1 MRGWCLRSQN
11 KVRCRVIV
19 AVAALT
25 LGQVSWAVAGPESWL
40 KRMTDSHRTLNYQ
53 GVVTYQVDDRLSS
66 FKVSHVVKDGREYE
80 SLEALSHGEHE
91 VIRQGHDVSCVH
103 PGPELLHLLAGDSP
117 EAKQLQQLYHLSL
130 RESGSVAGRSA
141 MGLIIQ
147 PKDVY
152 RLGYRL
158 ALDKETGL
166 LLRSEIVNKRGK
178 VLERFEYVVLDLSLG
193 NESLDDGKAGVL
205 MHQSDGVD
213 VVLPDVAWQL
223 SWLPKGFT
231 PLKVSDTAPSVSYTD
246 GLAVFTVFV
255 EPVAENQSPEGDKHM
270 RRGAS
275 VSYST
280 THKARGMRIS
290 VVGEIPMLTAR
301 QLALAVEW
309 PDQ

>member
-1 MRGWCLRSQN
+1 M
-11 KVRCRVIV
+11 RCRVIL
-19 AVAALT
+19 AVAALAFS
-25 LGQVSWAVAGPESWL
+25 QASWANGPETWL
-40 KRMTDSHRTLNYQ
+40 KRMTESHRTLNYQ

-91 VIRQGHDVSCVH
+91 VIRQGHDISCVH

-117 EAKQLQQLYHLSL
+117 EAKQLQKLYHLSL
-130 RESGSVAGRSA
+130 RESGSVAGRA
-141 MGLIIQ
+141 AIGLSIQ

-178 VLERFEYVVLDLSLG
+178 VLERFEYVVLDLSFDEAALERD
-193 NESLDDGKAGVL
+193 ES
-205 MHQSDGVD
+205 
-213 VVLPDVAWQL
+213 QL
-223 SWLPKGFT
+223 IAHPPVGEQGSVPEVNWRVSWLPDGFT
-231 PLKVSDTAPSVSYTD
+231 PLAVRDQAPSISYTD

-255 EPVAENQSPEGDKHM
+255 ESTEGAASQSDSHM

-280 THKARGMRIS
+280 THKSRGVRVS

-301 QLALAVEW
+301 QVALGVEW
-309 PDQ
+309 PE